1 MKKMMI
7 LTVIALAAIGCC
19 KKADGKCCKGEGEG
33 CKEAAAVE
41 EVVVEEVAADSTA
54 EVVEVVEVAE

>member
-1 MKKMMI
+1 MKKLMI

-19 KKADGKCCKGEGEG
+19 KKDGKCCDKAQAE
-33 CKEAAAVE
+33 EAAPVAE
-41 EVVVEEVAADSTA
+41 EVVVVEQAADSTV